1 MNSVAAKIA
10 EKIGVFFQND
20 HWHTRSRKQVASHN
34 SGWTSASD
42 HTARL
47 QFFSHGFSIEYDP
60 NKMKANMP
68 ENAQDRAA
76 FTYNAAADCFDAS
89 PLSFWDYFGR
99 RTIEL
104 ASLSNGSRVL
114 DVCCGS
120 GASALPAAEA
130 VGSEGK
136 VIGVDLAEQ
145 LLELARTKA
154 IQRHLGNIEFEV
166 GDMLSMRFPPASFDA
181 VVCVFGI
188 FFVPDMAKA
197 VSELWSRVR
206 PGGKLAVTTWGRNF
220 CEPANNAFWRSIKN
234 VRPDLHKGFNP
245 WDRIDNPESLRNIL
259 EEGGVSSP
267 KITAEN
273 RFHPISSANDWWSIV
288 LGSGYRGTIEQLTEA
303 EQETVKQANLAFITD
318 EKISAVETNVLYAL
332 STKS

>member
-1 MNSVAAKIA
+1 
-10 EKIGVFFQND
+10 
-20 HWHTRSRKQVASHN
+20 
-34 SGWTSASD
+34 
-42 HTARL
+42 
-47 QFFSHGFSIEYDP
+47 
-60 NKMKANMP
+60 MKANMP

-76 FTYNAAADCFDAS
+76 FTYNAAADFFDAS

-104 ASLSNGSRVL
+104 ASLPNGSRVL

-130 VGSEGK
+130 VGPEGK

-197 VSELWSRVR
+197 VSELWSRIR
-206 PGGKLAVTTWGRNF
+206 SGGKLAVTTWARNF
-220 CEPANNAFWRSIKN
+220 CEPANKAFWHSIKQL
-234 VRPDLHKGFNP
+234 RPDLYKGFNP
-245 WDRIDNPESLRNIL
+245 WDRIDDPESLKKIL
-259 EEGGVSSP
+259 EKGGVPLP
-267 KITAEN
+267 KISTEN
-273 RFHPISSANDWWSIV
+273 RRHPISSANDWWAIV

-303 EQETVKQANLAFITD
+303 EQETVKQANLAFISD
-318 EKISAVETNVLYAL
+318 GQISAVETNVLYAL
-332 STKS
+332 ATKT